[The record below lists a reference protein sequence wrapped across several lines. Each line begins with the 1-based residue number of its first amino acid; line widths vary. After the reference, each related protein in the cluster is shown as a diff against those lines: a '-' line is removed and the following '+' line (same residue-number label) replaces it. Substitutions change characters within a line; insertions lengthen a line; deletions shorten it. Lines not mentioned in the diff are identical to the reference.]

1 MMFHDWIILVVC
13 AREPKLT
20 SPTPSVIHVT
30 ESFGGGVAAAI
41 RDYCRNSP
49 DAEHHLV
56 FAPRDDAPVDPIDMG
71 RFASVTELRAGH
83 FRRMSDLRRYVRKHP
98 NAVIH
103 AHSSFAGAYVRA
115 AIMKSERRPII
126 YTPHC
131 YGFERR
137 DIGAST
143 RSLFWLLERVFSF
156 NTSAFAACS
165 KREQALSDWPLAP
178 ARSVHVP
185 NVASSDVVSPSRLI
199 EIGRVRNVVGAGRL
213 GPQKDPVFFRDCI
226 RALRDAGYEIE
237 ATWIGGGDPDT
248 ELMLTKAGISITGWL
263 SRPDVL
269 ERLKAAD
276 VYIHSAKWEGFPIAV
291 LEASLMG
298 IPIVAR
304 DIAAFTEIEMPLL
317 INTPEELAE
326 SWPDLESA
334 EVRRGMVKSASEALA
349 DCNDAAQAEALRNIY
364 QLDVNR
370 ANQTGLYER

>member
-1 MMFHDWIILVVC
+1 M
-13 AREPKLT
+13 T
-20 SPTPSVIHVT
+20 SPAPSVIHVT

-56 FAPRDDAPVDPIDMG
+56 FAPRDDAPVDPSDMG
-71 RFASVTELRAGH
+71 EFASVTELRAGH
-83 FRRMSDLRRYVRKHP
+83 FRRIGDLRRYVRKHP
-98 NAVIH
+98 NAVVH

-115 AIMKSERRPII
+115 AILKSDRRPII

-137 DIGAST
+137 DSGAPT
-143 RSLFWLLERVFSF
+143 RSLFWLLEWIFSF

-165 KREQALSDWPLAP
+165 KREEKLSNWPMAP

-185 NVASSDVVSPSRLI
+185 NVASCDVGSASRPIDLD
-199 EIGRVRNVVGAGRL
+199 RVRNVVGAGRL
-213 GPQKDPVFFRDCI
+213 GPQKDPLFFRDCI

-248 ELMLTKAGISITGWL
+248 ELMLTEAGISITGWL
-263 SRPDVL
+263 SRREVL
-269 ERLKAAD
+269 ERFKGAD
-276 VYIHSAKWEGFPIAV
+276 VYFHSAKWEGFPIAV

-304 DIAAFTEIEMPLL
+304 DIAAFTGIEMPLL
-317 INTPEELAE
+317 INSAE
-326 SWPDLESA
+326 DLVGSWCDLQSA
-334 EVRRGMVKSASEALA
+334 EVRRDMVKSASEALA
-349 DCNDAAQAEALRNIY
+349 DCNDVAQAEALRNLY
-364 QLDVNR
+364 QLDVKR
-370 ANQTGLYER
+370 ASEMSIDER